1 VIGHPA
7 PFAFCGV
14 EIYGLRPK
22 GETKTMNTKLK
33 IGAVLL
39 ALALCILPVAAF
51 HVNLLTAAIAL
62 CGIAGVTVT
71 YASFQDGSGPH
82 QAYTGGTTAP
92 TIVQSETVN
101 AVVATVSFADS
112 ETTALISHNMQITAA
127 QLAALQPYIQCY
139 IATGPTVLPILS
151 FALTSGNVVT
161 VTKTSLEGSGGSLV
175 VIIRRP
181 YSASQ

>member
-1 VIGHPA
+1 
-7 PFAFCGV
+7 
-14 EIYGLRPK
+14 
-22 GETKTMNTKLK
+22 MNTKLK

-51 HVNLLTAAIAL
+51 HVNLVTAALML

-92 TIVQSETVN
+92 TATQSQTVN
-101 AVVATVSFADS
+101 AVVVQLTMGDT
-112 ETTALISHNMQITAA
+112 ETTATITHNFGLTAA
-127 QLAALQPYIQCY
+127 QAAALQPYIQWY
-139 IATGPTVLPILS
+139 ISSLTTNTGTWPLFLA
-151 FALTSGNVVT
+151 FALTNTNVVT
-161 VTKTSLEGSGGSLV
+161 VTKATDTGTGGV
-175 VIIRRP
+175 YTVIIRRP